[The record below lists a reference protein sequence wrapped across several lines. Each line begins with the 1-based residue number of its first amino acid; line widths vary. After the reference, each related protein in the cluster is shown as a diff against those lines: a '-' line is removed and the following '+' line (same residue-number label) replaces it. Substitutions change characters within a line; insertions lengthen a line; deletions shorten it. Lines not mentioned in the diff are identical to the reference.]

1 MLKSMEYTMR
11 HWKSLAAALA
21 LCLVSP
27 PLPAQQFAQR
37 ATAPAKPA
45 PKPAEEA
52 KSTSGW
58 TAVSSPEGRF
68 TVMLPEAPETTVE
81 PFSHSRFKGAA
92 KSHRFVS
99 FDGRRLYVVAFVD
112 FPPEFKADAE
122 FELTNSRNVF
132 VEKLN
137 AKVASTKRIEFE
149 RAPGDTL
156 PAEEFTAADRKNFD
170 YQVLT
175 IFDGRRPIQLAVGIP
190 KNEKADAAEDVKNF
204 FASFKLEAPK
214 Q

>member
-1 MLKSMEYTMR
+1 MLWR
-11 HWKSLAAALA
+11 SLAAALA
-21 LCLVSP
+21 LCLMSL
-27 PLPAQQFAQR
+27 PLMAQQTAQR
-37 ATAPAKPA
+37 PQQPAKPA
-45 PKPAEEA
+45 PKAAEEA
-52 KSTSGW
+52 KPAAGW
-58 TAVSSPEGRF
+58 TTFKSSEGSFSISMPEE
-68 TVMLPEAPETTVE
+68 PEQTIE
-81 PFSHSRFKGAA
+81 PFSHARFKGAA

-112 FPPEFKADAE
+112 FPPEFKPDPE
-122 FELTNSRNVF
+122 FELTNSRAIF

-137 AKVASTKRIEFE
+137 AKLGSSKRIEFE
-149 RAPGDTL
+149 RAPGDAV

-175 IFDGRRPIQLAVGIP
+175 VFDGRRPIQVAAGIP

-204 FASFKLEAPK
+204 FASFKLEPAK

>member
-1 MLKSMEYTMR
+1 MLWR
-11 HWKSLAAALA
+11 SLAVALA
-21 LCLVSP
+21 LCLMSL
-27 PLPAQQFAQR
+27 PLMAQQTAQR
-37 ATAPAKPA
+37 AQQPAKPA

-52 KSTSGW
+52 KPAAGW
-58 TAVSSPEGRF
+58 TMFKSAEGNFSILMPEE
-68 TVMLPEAPETTVE
+68 PEQTVE
-81 PFSHSRFKGAA
+81 PFSHARFKGAA

-112 FPPEFKADAE
+112 FPPEFKADPE
-122 FELTNSRNVF
+122 FELTNSRTIF
-132 VEKLN
+132 LEKLN
-137 AKVASTKRIEFE
+137 AKLGSSKRIEFA
-149 RAPGDTL
+149 RVPGDVV

-175 IFDGRRPIQLAVGIP
+175 VFDGRRPIQLAAGIP

-204 FASFKLEAPK
+204 FASFKLEPAK